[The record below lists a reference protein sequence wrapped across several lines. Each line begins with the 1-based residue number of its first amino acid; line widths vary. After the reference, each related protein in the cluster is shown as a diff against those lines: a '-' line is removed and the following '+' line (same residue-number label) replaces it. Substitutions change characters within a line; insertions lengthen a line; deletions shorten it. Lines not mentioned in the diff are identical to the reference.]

1 MARRHGAAP
10 AGHKFAWLEALVKRE
25 NLMGRADYPGKA
37 ASLTEAEE
45 LREVVDPA
53 FKAFLRLTE
62 SFDRPD
68 LPQITGATDP

>member
-37 ASLTEAEE
+37 AILTEAEE
-45 LREVVDPA
+45 LPEWWIRR
-53 FKAFLRLTE
+53 LRL
-62 SFDRPD
+62 S
-68 LPQITGATDP
+68 